1 MQTLE
6 RLRQT
11 LNQRV
16 ALDAKH
22 QAVARYVESQRNVQK
37 LWAMRDEDVAVLL
50 DFKEILFFEADD
62 KRVNARILS
71 GDLWQVRYT
80 MRELEERLTGN
91 GFARTHK
98 SYLVNLYHVREIE
111 PWFSGS
117 YLLRMNDEA
126 RTKVP
131 LSRQFAK
138 QLKEITGWF

>member
-1 MQTLE
+1 
-6 RLRQT
+6 
-11 LNQRV
+11 
-16 ALDAKH
+16 
-22 QAVARYVESQRNVQK
+22 
-37 LWAMRDEDVAVLL
+37 
-50 DFKEILFFEADD
+50 
-62 KRVNARILS
+62 
-71 GDLWQVRYT
+71 
-80 MRELEERLTGN
+80 MRELEERLVGN

-98 SYLVNLYHVREIE
+98 SYLVNLDHVREIE